1 MKSMELILILEL
13 IMLAEDSII
22 QLKQNTTL
30 IVRENRSK
38 RLFPTRSKLKLEQ
51 VLLVWEVVFHLEFL
65 TAIVLKLI
73 NRQKVL
79 NLILEKRLTWRED
92 QGLVL
97 KILWIAWIIIV
108 TGLFLDNQKF
118 KALMC
123 QCGKLFKK
131 VSLILT
137 LVFTGSYRIHTSAFW
152 NTSLIL
158 IRSG

>member
-1 MKSMELILILEL
+1 MELILILEL
-13 IMLAEDSII
+13 IMSAEDSII

-79 NLILEKRLTWRED
+79 NLILEKRLT
-92 QGLVL
+92 
-97 KILWIAWIIIV
+97 
-108 TGLFLDNQKF
+108 
-118 KALMC
+118 
-123 QCGKLFKK
+123 
-131 VSLILT
+131 
-137 LVFTGSYRIHTSAFW
+137 
-152 NTSLIL
+152 
-158 IRSG
+158 

>member
-92 QGLVL
+92 QVLVL

-108 TGLFLDNQKF
+108 TGLFLDNQRSKVH
-118 KALMC
+118 MY
-123 QCGKLFKK
+123 QCGKSSKK
-131 VSLILT
+131 
-137 LVFTGSYRIHTSAFW
+137 A
-152 NTSLIL
+152 
-158 IRSG
+158 

>member
-1 MKSMELILILEL
+1 MELILILEL

-38 RLFPTRSKLKLEQ
+38 RLFPTRSKFKLEQ

-79 NLILEKRLTWRED
+79 NLILEKRLT
-92 QGLVL
+92 
-97 KILWIAWIIIV
+97 
-108 TGLFLDNQKF
+108 
-118 KALMC
+118 
-123 QCGKLFKK
+123 
-131 VSLILT
+131 
-137 LVFTGSYRIHTSAFW
+137 
-152 NTSLIL
+152 
-158 IRSG
+158 

>member
-1 MKSMELILILEL
+1 MKSMELILISEL
-13 IMLAEDSII
+13 IMLAEDLII

-38 RLFPTRSKLKLEQ
+38 RLFPTRSKFKLEQ

-92 QGLVL
+92 QVLVL

-108 TGLFLDNQKF
+108 TGLFLDNQRSKVH
-118 KALMC
+118 MY
-123 QCGKLFKK
+123 QCGKSSKK
-131 VSLILT
+131 
-137 LVFTGSYRIHTSAFW
+137 A
-152 NTSLIL
+152 
-158 IRSG
+158 

>member
-79 NLILEKRLTWRED
+79 NLILEKRLT
-92 QGLVL
+92 
-97 KILWIAWIIIV
+97 
-108 TGLFLDNQKF
+108 
-118 KALMC
+118 
-123 QCGKLFKK
+123 
-131 VSLILT
+131 
-137 LVFTGSYRIHTSAFW
+137 
-152 NTSLIL
+152 
-158 IRSG
+158 